1 MLWIVPLLLIPLCSA
16 NSKNSSSKV
25 SLICEISD
33 DRDFILYQ
41 WLIGKLMVDDCIIHL
56 LEKM

>member
-16 NSKNSSSKV
+16 NSENSTNKV

-33 DRDFILYQ
+33 DWDFIWYYIL
-41 WLIGKLMVDDCIIHL
+41 VVEFIIQMDSPPA
-56 LEKM
+56 K